1 MYKVIAL
8 FKDLKDSGYLYNVG
22 DLYPRKGYTPE
33 PGRIEELSS
42 PSNKRGTPLIVE
54 VKEEAKPKTEPKAE
68 PKTEEVNEVKPKKKA
83 TKKAK
88 KK

>member
-1 MYKVIAL
+1 MFKVIEL
-8 FKDLKDSGYLYNVG
+8 FRDLKDSGYLYHVG
-22 DLYPRKGYTPE
+22 DLYPRKGYAPE

-54 VKEEAKPKTEPKAE
+54 VKEETKPKAEPKAE
-68 PKTEEVNEVKPKKKA
+68 PKTEEVDEAKPKKKA